1 MYYYISIV
9 GHGSLESKQNLIF
22 TYMAVSM
29 VELEEIR
36 LDKTEQKALANAL
49 TDINDEVYVFGSRLR
64 HDGKGGDIDLIVFSK
79 EESLSLSRKIAQ
91 RFFKECE
98 EKIDVLVM
106 DKDNLTEE
114 QEAFVST
121 LEMKRIK

>member
-1 MYYYISIV
+1 
-9 GHGSLESKQNLIF
+9 
-22 TYMAVSM
+22 M

-64 HDGKGGDIDLIVFSK
+64 HDGKGGDIYLIVFSK

-121 LEMKRIK
+121 LEMMRIK

>member
-1 MYYYISIV
+1 
-9 GHGSLESKQNLIF
+9 
-22 TYMAVSM
+22 M

-36 LDKTEQKALANAL
+36 LDKTEKEAIKKALR
-49 TDINDEVYVFGSRLR
+49 DIHDEVYIFGSRLR
-64 HDGKGGDIDLIVFSK
+64 HDAKGGDIDLIVFSK
-79 EESLSLSRKIAQ
+79 DESLSLSRKIAQ

-121 LEMKRIK
+121 LEMMRIK